1 MIIQNWKKIP
11 HFPCNTN
18 ANYKWRAHAFKISP
32 FLTFCVAL
40 SSTLLPS
47 NNMNSDAVWDKDT
60 LRFLKDLL
68 MLIYTKLYWKWCC
81 YFVLR
86 RVRAS
91 NNSFTYEMSHSFSDL
106 HNQGSRSE
114 ANEDNNRNNEGCGW
128 WREHH
133 QNWWPWYWCCKWS
146 AHHHYDGGTSEL
158 SCWSNCCN
166 FCLKQKNVW
175 AHGRLIEGC

>member
-1 MIIQNWKKIP
+1 MLSKYRLFWLSVLLFQVHYYQVITWIP
-11 HFPCNTN
+11 MQFGI
-18 ANYKWRAHAFKISP
+18 K
-32 FLTFCVAL
+32 
-40 SSTLLPS
+40 TL
-47 NNMNSDAVWDKDT
+47 WD
-60 LRFLKDLL
+60 LVKDLL

-106 HNQGSRSE
+106 QNQGSRSE

-146 AHHHYDGGTSEL
+146 AHHHYHGGTSEL

-175 AHGRLIEGC
+175 AHGRLIEDCLVIQWRTFTT

>member
-1 MIIQNWKKIP
+1 M
-11 HFPCNTN
+11 
-18 ANYKWRAHAFKISP
+18 
-32 FLTFCVAL
+32 L
-40 SSTLLPS
+40 SKFRLSWLSVLLS
-47 NNMNSDAVWDKDT
+47 QLHYYQVITWILMQFGIKRHLDLLN
-60 LRFLKDLL
+60 DLL
-68 MLIYTKLYWKWCC
+68 MLTYTKLYSKWCC
-81 YFVLR
+81 YSVLR

-146 AHHHYDGGTSEL
+146 AHHHYHGGTSEL
-158 SCWSNCCN
+158 SCRSNCCN